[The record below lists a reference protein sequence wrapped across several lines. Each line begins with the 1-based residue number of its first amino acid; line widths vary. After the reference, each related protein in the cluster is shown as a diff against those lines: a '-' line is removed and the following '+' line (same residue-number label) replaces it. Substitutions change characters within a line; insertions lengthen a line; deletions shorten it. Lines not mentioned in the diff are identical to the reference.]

1 MKEKFPYPFVYY
13 TIKQKKSCMKK
24 RYVFATIFLLATIF
38 NVNGQTVKV
47 PLTLDKW
54 DTITQEREDAT
65 HVTVTREVYKG
76 KECFRVESGSIILKD
91 VDLRDGIIEAD
102 VSFPQER
109 GFPGFSVR
117 MQDLSNF
124 ENFYMRPH
132 QSGNPDATQYTPD
145 FNGQTGFQ
153 LYAGPGYWGA
163 VTYKFNEWQHVKIDL
178 HGLQAEFYI
187 DDIPIIKVKELLHG
201 WKPGKI
207 AIGTGGVPL
216 RIANVQYSIKQVP
229 APTPLPIPANG
240 DSGVV
245 TRWQIS
251 NLVHRNLFDNTYWLT
266 PEIKKQLSWSTQT
279 SDFSGLINLAR
290 LGGVPTDK
298 GRTMVAKLM
307 IESTK
312 DQVKGVA
319 YGFSDYV
326 KVYLNDDLLY
336 YGDDRQYTRD
346 YRYLGTVGLFDKL
359 FLHLHKGMNELW
371 FVVIEDFGGWGLRTK
386 FDDMENISLK

>member
-1 MKEKFPYPFVYY
+1 MKGKFPHPFVYC
-13 TIKQKKSCMKK
+13 THQTKKYCMKK
-24 RYVFATIFLLATIF
+24 RYAFATALLLAIIF
-38 NVNGQTVKV
+38 NANGQTVKV

-54 DTITQEREDAT
+54 DTATSEREDFV
-65 HVTVTREVYKG
+65 HVKLTQETYKG
-76 KECFRVESGSIILKD
+76 KECFRLESGAIVLKD
-91 VDLRDGIIEAD
+91 VELRDGSIEAD

-117 MQDLSNF
+117 MQDMGNF

-153 LYAGPGYWGA
+153 LYAGAGYWGA
-163 VTYKFNEWQHVKIDL
+163 VTYKFNEWQHIKIDL

-187 DDIPIIKVKELLHG
+187 DDTPVIKVKELLAG
-201 WKPGKI
+201 WKAGKI

-216 RIANVQYSIKQVP
+216 RIANFQYSIKQVP

-251 NLVHRNLFDNTYWLT
+251 NLVHRNLFDNTNHLT
-266 PEIKKQLSWSTQT
+266 SEIKKQLSWSAQT
-279 SDFSGLINLAR
+279 SEFSGLINLAR
-290 LGGVPTDK
+290 LGGIPTDK

-307 IESTK
+307 IESTS
-312 DQVKGVA
+312 DQVKEMLF
-319 YGFSDYV
+319 GFSDYV
-326 KVYLNDDLLY
+326 RVYLNDDELY

-346 YRYLGTVGLFDKL
+346 YRYLGTIGYFDKL

-371 FVVIEDFGGWGLRTK
+371 FVVIEDFGGWGLKVK
-386 FDDMENISLK
+386 FDNMDNISLK